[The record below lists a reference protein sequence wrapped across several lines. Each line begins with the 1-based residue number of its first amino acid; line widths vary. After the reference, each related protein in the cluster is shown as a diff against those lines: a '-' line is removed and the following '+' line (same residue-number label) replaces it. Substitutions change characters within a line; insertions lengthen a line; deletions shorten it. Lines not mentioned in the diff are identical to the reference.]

1 MKTFML
7 CSYLFFVLV
16 PLKKSLHM
24 FQQNRYRNDRYLP
37 WLKQQL
43 YVLRKHLVKT
53 VLLLFL
59 IYGLFFVSNDQF
71 PQLLLS
77 MLLLIYGY
85 LMWRKEEQ
93 SEYRKPLVFTPRA
106 KRLYRCV

>member
-59 IYGLFFVSNDQF
+59 IYGLFFKRSISPAVIKHVAIDIW
-71 PQLLLS
+71 LLDVAQ
-77 MLLLIYGY
+77 
-85 LMWRKEEQ
+85 RRTK
-93 SEYRKPLVFTPRA
+93 
-106 KRLYRCV
+106 

>member
-53 VLLLFL
+53 VL
-59 IYGLFFVSNDQF
+59 
-71 PQLLLS
+71 
-77 MLLLIYGY
+77 
-85 LMWRKEEQ
+85 
-93 SEYRKPLVFTPRA
+93 
-106 KRLYRCV
+106 